1 MKKFHQNYKITKK
14 LKRLNNYLLLQFQ
27 IQYLYQQLF
36 RDAKRLFVSLLLLL
50 FLFFLNKSGIGP
62 PSSIPRVLKTFNES
76 VHRIHR

>member
-36 RDAKRLFVSLLLLL
+36 RDAKRLFVPLLLLL
-50 FLFFLNKSGIGP
+50 FLFFSQQKRDR
-62 PSSIPRVLKTFNES
+62 SSIINSSRP
-76 VHRIHR
+76 